1 MCPVCACFVGR
12 LFCVLVVCNSIDT
25 ITLPLFHLEQHCFVE
40 AMRLTLVCLLLGALV
55 LGNAT
60 AGRLEGPPLRAVRA
74 AFTFDWCD
82 CGRGKENLTL
92 WPADDV
98 HGKVE
103 VIAGEGPRGLILET
117 QSKR

>member
-1 MCPVCACFVGR
+1 
-12 LFCVLVVCNSIDT
+12 
-25 ITLPLFHLEQHCFVE
+25 
-40 AMRLTLVCLLLGALV
+40 MRLTLVCLLLGALV

-103 VIAGEGPRGLILET
+103 VIAGEGPSWVDFGNTVKTINWICSGMT
-117 QSKR
+117 DVQDQVNK